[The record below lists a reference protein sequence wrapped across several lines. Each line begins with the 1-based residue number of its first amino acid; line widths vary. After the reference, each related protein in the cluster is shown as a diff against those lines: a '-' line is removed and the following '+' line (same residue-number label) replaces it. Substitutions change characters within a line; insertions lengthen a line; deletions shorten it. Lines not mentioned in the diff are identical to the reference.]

1 VEEKM
6 KKPKIMV
13 VCGFGLGS
21 SMVLKLTLDG
31 VLKTEGIK
39 AETFCA
45 DESTAKGQSFDIV
58 FTSKE
63 MEKLFKDIDKP
74 VVVIN
79 NFLSKDEVKEKGLEL
94 INNLLE
100 E

>member
-1 VEEKM
+1 M

-31 VLKTEGIK
+31 VLKTEGIS
-39 AETFCA
+39 AQTFCA
-45 DESTAKGQSFDIV
+45 DESTAKGQNFDIV

-63 MEKLFKDIDKP
+63 MEKLFKDINKP

-79 NFLSKDEVKEKGLEL
+79 NFLSKDEVKEKGLGL
-94 INNLLE
+94 INSLLE
-100 E
+100 D